1 MNKETKDVSIDK
13 SGESLLRRF
22 HPEWEMGIQFDEM
35 VWKFRLMEKL
45 QGRRFKKTFKK
56 AHPAIVASLKSLAYK
71 LLERGVEIRTVEF
84 VVAKL
89 SRITRRL
96 IAEYKVISNIS
107 SWDIIRCVDE
117 ENKSFRLKLRDLEV
131 LCMYY
136 TSLEADGVSTLA
148 NTDILYSRICQMQ
161 EEWGSLP
168 LKTRKPSM

>member
-1 MNKETKDVSIDK
+1 MNKETNDVNINK

-22 HPEWEMGIQFDEM
+22 HPEWGMTSQFDDM

-45 QGRRFKKTFKK
+45 QGWRFKISFKK

-71 LLERGVEIRTVEF
+71 LLERGVEIRTIEF

-96 IAEYKVISNIS
+96 IAEYKVISNIT

-117 ENKSFRLKLRDLEV
+117 ENKSYRLKLRDLEV
-131 LCMYY
+131 LCLYY
-136 TSLEADGVSTLA
+136 TSLEADGVSTIA

-161 EEWGSLP
+161 KELESLP
-168 LKTRKPSM
+168 FKGP